1 MSVQFEMILYRYI
14 LRSHIGPF
22 LFSFFTLIL
31 IFLLQ
36 FLMKYI
42 DQLIGKGLSVWVIIE
57 LIVLNLAWIVVLAV
71 PMSVLI
77 AVLMA
82 FGGLS
87 ANNEI
92 TVMKSSGVSLYK
104 MMLPVLIVS
113 AFITWLL
120 IIFNNEVLP
129 DANHRLK
136 VLMIDIHR
144 KKPTLTLNPG
154 IFSTDVTG
162 YAILV
167 RKTHEHTNEF
177 EDATIYNYSDP
188 MKQIVI
194 TAKKG
199 RISFTPDYKKLIM
212 DLENGEIH
220 EQDAENKN
228 IYRIVKYE
236 KYRVV
241 MEVQGFGFERSSD
254 NAFQRGDR
262 ELSAKDMLRI
272 VDSLKNI
279 QSKIYE
285 SLNSIALTNFKNPF
299 DGKTILPTSFYQR
312 PRVDS
317 VSDYEAMISA
327 SQKLISLN
335 AILKNY
341 ITQIE
346 YYDRSIDAYMVEV
359 HKKYAIPFA
368 CIVFV
373 LVGAPLGMMARRGN
387 FGVAAS
393 LSLAFFLFYW
403 ACLIG
408 GEKLADRDILSPFLS
423 MWIANFVVGAIGIYL
438 TIRMGKE
445 AMIIDWYRI
454 KEMMP
459 QRIKNWLGIPEEE
472 EILTDRYAR

>member
-1 MSVQFEMILYRYI
+1 MILYLYI
-14 LRSHIGPF
+14 LRAHIGPF
-22 LFSFFTLIL
+22 FFSMFTLIL

-42 DQLIGKGLSVWVIIE
+42 DQLIGKGLGFWVIAE

-71 PMSVLI
+71 PMSVLV

-82 FGGLS
+82 FGNLS
-87 ANNEI
+87 ANNEV

-104 MMLPVLIVS
+104 MMFPVLLVS
-113 AFITWLL
+113 LVLTGLL
-120 IIFNNEVLP
+120 IIFNNKVLP

-154 IFSTDVTG
+154 IFSTDITG
-162 YAILV
+162 YAIIV
-167 RKTHEHTNEF
+167 RKTYEHSNEF

-188 MKQIVI
+188 TRQVII
-194 TAKKG
+194 TARRGK
-199 RISFTPDYKKLIM
+199 ISFTPDYKKLIM

-228 IYRIVKYE
+228 LYRIVKYQ

-241 MEVQGFGFERSSD
+241 MEVEGFGFERSAD

-262 ELSAKDMLRI
+262 ELSAEDMLRI

-279 QSKIYE
+279 QKKIYE
-285 SLNSIALTNFKNPF
+285 SLNSIALTNLKEPF
-299 DGKTILPTSFYQR
+299 SGKTIMSSSFYQT
-312 PRVDS
+312 PVQGP
-317 VSDYEAMISA
+317 VSDYDALVS
-327 SQKLISLN
+327 STQKLISLN

-346 YYDRSIDAYMVEV
+346 YYNRSIDTYMVEV

-368 CIVFV
+368 CVVFV
-373 LVGAPLGMMARRGN
+373 IVGAPLGMMARRGN

-393 LSLAFFLFYW
+393 LSLFFFLFYW

-408 GEKLADRDILSPFLS
+408 GEKLADRDLLSPFLS
-423 MWIANFVVGAIGIYL
+423 MWIANFVVGALGVYL

-454 KEMMP
+454 KEIMP
-459 QRIKNWLGIPEEE
+459 KKLKTWLGIPEEE

>member
-1 MSVQFEMILYRYI
+1 
-14 LRSHIGPF
+14 
-22 LFSFFTLIL
+22 
-31 IFLLQ
+31 
-36 FLMKYI
+36 MKYI
-42 DQLIGKGLSVWVIIE
+42 DQLIGKGLGFGVIVE

-71 PMSVLI
+71 PMSVLV

-87 ANNEI
+87 ANNEV

-104 MMLPVLIVS
+104 MMFPVFIVS
-113 AFITWLL
+113 IIISGLL
-120 IIFNNEVLP
+120 IIFNNRVLP

-154 IFSTDVTG
+154 IFATEIPG
-162 YAILV
+162 YAIFV
-167 RKTHEHTNEF
+167 RKSYEHTNEF
-177 EDATIYNYSDP
+177 EDATIYNNSDP
-188 MKQIVI
+188 ARQVII
-194 TAKKG
+194 TAKRG

-220 EQDAENKN
+220 EQDVENKN
-228 IYRIVKYE
+228 LYRIVKYE

-241 MEVQGFGFERSSD
+241 MDVEGFGFERSSD

-262 ELSAKDMLRI
+262 ELSAGDMLRI

-279 QSKIYE
+279 QNKIYE
-285 SLNSIALTNFKNPF
+285 SLNLTAISNFKNPF
-299 DGKTILPTSFYQR
+299 LGKTIMSSYYYQVQTR
-312 PRVDS
+312 DS
-317 VSDYEAMISA
+317 IGDYEATLSA
-327 SQKLISLN
+327 IQKLISAN
-335 AILKNY
+335 AIIKNY
-341 ITQIE
+341 LAQIE
-346 YYDRSIDAYMVEV
+346 YYNRSINAYMVEV

-368 CIVFV
+368 CVVFV

-408 GEKLADRDILSPFLS
+408 GEKLADRDLLSPFLS

-438 TIRMGKE
+438 TLRMGKE
-445 AMIIDWYRI
+445 AIIIDWYRI
-454 KEMMP
+454 KEVMP
-459 QRIKNWLGIPEEE
+459 KKVKMWLGIPEEE
-472 EILTDRYAR
+472 EILPDRYAR

>member
-1 MSVQFEMILYRYI
+1 
-14 LRSHIGPF
+14 
-22 LFSFFTLIL
+22 
-31 IFLLQ
+31 
-36 FLMKYI
+36 MKYI
-42 DQLIGKGLSVWVIIE
+42 DQLIGKGLGFWVIAE
-57 LIVLNLAWIVVLAV
+57 LIVLNLAWILVLAV
-71 PMSVLI
+71 PMSVLV

-87 ANNEI
+87 ANNEV

-104 MMLPVLIVS
+104 MMFPVFIVS
-113 AFITWLL
+113 VVITGLL
-120 IIFNNEVLP
+120 IIFNNKILP

-154 IFSTDVTG
+154 IFSTDIQG

-167 RKTHEHTNEF
+167 RKTYEHTNEF

-188 MKQIVI
+188 TKQIVI
-194 TAKKG
+194 TAKRGK
-199 RISFTPDYKKLIM
+199 ISFTPDYRKLIM

-228 IYRIVKYE
+228 LYRIVKYE

-241 MEVQGFGFERSSD
+241 MEVEGFGFERSSD

-262 ELSAKDMLRI
+262 ELSAGDMLRI
-272 VDSLKNI
+272 VDSLRNI
-279 QSKIYE
+279 QKKIYE
-285 SLNSIALTNFKNPF
+285 SLTSIAINDFRNPF
-299 DGKTILPTSFYQR
+299 EAKQIMIGSFYQ
-312 PRVDS
+312 PPSKDS
-317 VSDYEAMISA
+317 ISDYEAIISA
-327 SQKLISLN
+327 TQKLISLN
-335 AILKNY
+335 SIIKNY
-341 ITQIE
+341 LAQID
-346 YYDRSIDAYMVEV
+346 YYNRSIDAYMVEV

-368 CIVFV
+368 CVVFV

-423 MWIANFVVGAIGIYL
+423 MWIANFVVGALGIYL

-454 KEMMP
+454 KEIMP
-459 QRIKNWLGIPEEE
+459 QRIKTWLGIPEEE

>member
-1 MSVQFEMILYRYI
+1 
-14 LRSHIGPF
+14 
-22 LFSFFTLIL
+22 
-31 IFLLQ
+31 
-36 FLMKYI
+36 MKYI
-42 DQLIGKGLSVWVIIE
+42 DQLIGKGLGFWVIAE

-71 PMSVLI
+71 PMSVLV

-87 ANNEI
+87 ANNEV

-104 MMLPVLIVS
+104 MMFPVLIVS
-113 AFITWLL
+113 FIITGLL
-120 IIFNNEVLP
+120 IIFNNKVLP

-154 IFSTDVTG
+154 IFSTDVQG

-167 RKTHEHTNEF
+167 RKTYEHTNEF

-188 MKQIVI
+188 AKQIVI
-194 TAKKG
+194 TAKRGK
-199 RISFTPDYKKLIM
+199 ISFTPDYRKLIM

-220 EQDAENKN
+220 EQDSENKN
-228 IYRIVKYE
+228 LYRIVKYE
-236 KYRVV
+236 KYRIV
-241 MEVQGFGFERSSD
+241 MEVEGFGFERSSD

-262 ELSAKDMLRI
+262 ELSAGDMLRI
-272 VDSLKNI
+272 VDSLRNI
-279 QSKIYE
+279 QKKIYE
-285 SLNSIALTNFKNPF
+285 SLNSIASTNFKNPF
-299 DGKTILPTSFYQR
+299 EGKTIMSGSFYQ
-312 PRVDS
+312 PPSKDS
-317 VSDYEAMISA
+317 ISDYEAIISA
-327 SQKLISLN
+327 TQKLISLN
-335 AILKNY
+335 SIFKNY
-341 ITQIE
+341 LAQID
-346 YYDRSIDAYMVEV
+346 YYNRSIDAYMVEV

-368 CIVFV
+368 SVVFV

-423 MWIANFVVGAIGIYL
+423 MWIANFVVGALGIYL

-445 AMIIDWYRI
+445 AMIIDWYKI
-454 KEMMP
+454 KEIMP
-459 QRIKNWLGIPEEE
+459 QRVKTWLGIPEEE

>member
-1 MSVQFEMILYRYI
+1 
-14 LRSHIGPF
+14 
-22 LFSFFTLIL
+22 
-31 IFLLQ
+31 
-36 FLMKYI
+36 MKYI
-42 DQLIGKGLSVWVIIE
+42 DQLIGKGLGFWVIAE

-87 ANNEI
+87 ASNEV
-92 TVMKSSGVSLYK
+92 TAMKSSGVSLYK
-104 MMLPVLIVS
+104 MMFSVLIVS
-113 AFITWLL
+113 FIITGLL
-120 IIFNNEVLP
+120 IVFNNRILP

-154 IFSTDVTG
+154 IFSTDIPG

-167 RKTHEHTNEF
+167 RKSHEHTNEF
-177 EDATIYNYSDP
+177 EDATIYDNSDP
-188 MKQIVI
+188 ARQVII
-194 TAKKG
+194 TAKRGK
-199 RISFTPDYKKLIM
+199 ISFTPDYRKLIM

-220 EQDAENKN
+220 EQDTENKN
-228 IYRIVKYE
+228 LYRIVKY
-236 KYRVV
+236 KNYRVA
-241 MEVQGFGFERSSD
+241 MEVEGFGFERSPD

-262 ELSAKDMLRI
+262 ELSASDMLRI
-272 VDSLKNI
+272 VDSLRNI
-279 QSKIYE
+279 QNKIYE
-285 SLNSIALTNFKNPF
+285 SLNSVAITNFKNPF
-299 DGKTILPTSFYQR
+299 YGKTALPSFYQ
-312 PRVDS
+312 PQVQDS
-317 VSDYEAMISA
+317 IGDYEATLTA
-327 SQKLISLN
+327 VQKLISIN
-335 AILKNY
+335 AIIKNY
-341 ITQIE
+341 LSQIE
-346 YYDRSIDAYMVEV
+346 YYNRSIDAYMVEV

-368 CIVFV
+368 CVVFA

-408 GEKLADRDILSPFLS
+408 GEKLADRDLLSPFLS
-423 MWIANFVVGAIGIYL
+423 MWIANFVVGILGIYL

-454 KEMMP
+454 KEVMP
-459 QRIKNWLGIPEEE
+459 QKIKIWLGIPEE

>member
-1 MSVQFEMILYRYI
+1 MILYRYI

-22 LFSFFTLIL
+22 FFSFFVLVL

-36 FLMKYI
+36 FLIKYI
-42 DQLIGKGLSVWVIIE
+42 DQLIGKGLGFGVIVE

-71 PMSVLI
+71 PMSVLV

-87 ANNEI
+87 ANNEV

-104 MMLPVLIVS
+104 MMFPVLIVS
-113 AFITWLL
+113 IIISGLL
-120 IIFNNEVLP
+120 IIFNNRVLP

-136 VLMIDIHR
+136 VLLIDIHR

-154 IFSTDVTG
+154 IFATEIPG

-167 RKTHEHTNEF
+167 RKSYEHTNEF
-177 EDATIYNYSDP
+177 EDATIYNNSDP
-188 MKQIVI
+188 ARQVII
-194 TAKKG
+194 TAKRGK
-199 RISFTPDYKKLIM
+199 ISFTPDYKKLIM

-220 EQDAENKN
+220 EQDVENKN
-228 IYRIVKYE
+228 FYRIVKYE

-241 MEVQGFGFERSSD
+241 MEVEGFGFERSSD

-262 ELSAKDMLRI
+262 ELSAGDMLRI

-279 QSKIYE
+279 QNRIYE
-285 SLNSIALTNFKNPF
+285 SLNSTAISNFKNPF
-299 DGKTILPTSFYQR
+299 FGKTIMPSYYQ
-312 PRVDS
+312 VQTQDS
-317 VSDYEAMISA
+317 IGDYEATLSA
-327 SQKLISLN
+327 IQKLISVN
-335 AILKNY
+335 AIIKNY
-341 ITQIE
+341 LAQIE
-346 YYDRSIDAYMVEV
+346 YYNRSIDAYMVEV

-368 CIVFV
+368 CVVFV

-408 GEKLADRDILSPFLS
+408 GEKLADRDLLSPFLS

-438 TIRMGKE
+438 TLRMGKE

-454 KEMMP
+454 KELMP
-459 QRIKNWLGIPEEE
+459 KKVKMWLGIPEEE

>member
-1 MSVQFEMILYRYI
+1 MILYRYI
-14 LRSHIGPF
+14 LRAHVGPF
-22 LFSFFTLIL
+22 FFSFFSLIL

-42 DQLIGKGLSVWVIIE
+42 DQLIGKGLGFWVIAE

-71 PMSVLI
+71 PMSVLV

-87 ANNEI
+87 ANNEV
-92 TVMKSSGVSLYK
+92 TVIKSSGMSLYK
-104 MMLPVLIVS
+104 MMFPVFLVS
-113 AFITWLL
+113 LVITGLL
-120 IIFNNEVLP
+120 IIFNNRVLP

-144 KKPTLTLNPG
+144 KKPTLTLHPG
-154 IFSTDVTG
+154 IFSTDISG

-167 RKTHEHTNEF
+167 RKTYEHTNEF

-188 MKQIVI
+188 MKQIII
-194 TAKKG
+194 TAKRGK
-199 RISFTPDYKKLIM
+199 ISFTPDYKKLIM

-220 EQDAENKN
+220 EQDVENKN
-228 IYRIVKYE
+228 LYRIAKYE

-241 MEVQGFGFERSSD
+241 MEVEGFGFERSPD

-262 ELSAKDMLRI
+262 ELSAEDMLRI

-279 QSKIYE
+279 QKKIYE
-285 SLNSIALTNFKNPF
+285 SLNSIAATNFKKPF
-299 DGKTILPTSFYQR
+299 HGELIMSSSFYQSPVR
-312 PRVDS
+312 DS
-317 VSDYEAMISA
+317 IGDYEALVSA
-327 SQKLISLN
+327 IQKLISLN
-335 AILKNY
+335 AVIKNY
-341 ITQIE
+341 LTQIE

-368 CIVFV
+368 CVVFV

-393 LSLAFFLFYW
+393 LSLFFFLFYW

-423 MWIANFVVGAIGIYL
+423 MWIANLVVGLLGIYL

-454 KEMMP
+454 KEIMP
-459 QRIKNWLGIPEEE
+459 QKVKTWLGIPEEE

>member
-1 MSVQFEMILYRYI
+1 MILYRYI

-22 LFSFFTLIL
+22 FFSFFTLIL

-42 DQLIGKGLSVWVIIE
+42 DQLIGKGLGFWVIAE

-71 PMSVLI
+71 PMSVLV

-82 FGGLS
+82 FGSLS
-87 ANNEI
+87 ANNEV
-92 TVMKSSGVSLYK
+92 TVMKSSGVSLYR
-104 MMLPVLIVS
+104 MMFPVLVVS
-113 AFITWLL
+113 FIITGLL
-120 IIFNNEVLP
+120 IIFNNKVLP

-154 IFSTDVTG
+154 IFSTDIQG

-167 RKTHEHTNEF
+167 RKTYEHTNEF

-188 MKQIVI
+188 AKQIVI
-194 TAKKG
+194 TAKRGK
-199 RISFTPDYKKLIM
+199 ISFTPDYRKLIM

-220 EQDAENKN
+220 EQDSENKN
-228 IYRIVKYE
+228 LYRIVKYE
-236 KYRVV
+236 KYRIV
-241 MEVQGFGFERSSD
+241 MEVEGFGFERSSD

-262 ELSAKDMLRI
+262 ELSAGDMLRI
-272 VDSLKNI
+272 VDSLRNI
-279 QSKIYE
+279 QRKIYE
-285 SLNSIALTNFKNPF
+285 SLNSIASTNFKNPF
-299 DGKTILPTSFYQR
+299 EGKTIMSGSFYQ
-312 PRVDS
+312 PPPKDS
-317 VSDYEAMISA
+317 ISDYEAIIS
-327 SQKLISLN
+327 STQKIISLN
-335 AILKNY
+335 SILKNY
-341 ITQIE
+341 LAQIE
-346 YYDRSIDAYMVEV
+346 YYNRSIDAYMVEV

-368 CIVFV
+368 SVVFV

-423 MWIANFVVGAIGIYL
+423 MWIANFVVGALGIYL

-445 AMIIDWYRI
+445 AMIIDWYKF
-454 KEMMP
+454 KEIMP
-459 QRIKNWLGIPEEE
+459 QRVKTWLGIPEEE

>member
-1 MSVQFEMILYRYI
+1 
-14 LRSHIGPF
+14 
-22 LFSFFTLIL
+22 
-31 IFLLQ
+31 
-36 FLMKYI
+36 MKYI
-42 DQLIGKGLSVWVIIE
+42 DQLIGKGLGFWVIAE
-57 LIVLNLAWIVVLAV
+57 LIVLNLAWIIVLAV
-71 PMSVLI
+71 PMSVLV

-87 ANNEI
+87 ANNEV
-92 TVMKSSGVSLYK
+92 TVMKSSGISLYK
-104 MMLPVLIVS
+104 MMFPVFIASIVIALLLIV
-113 AFITWLL
+113 L
-120 IIFNNEVLP
+120 NNKVLP

-154 IFSTDVTG
+154 IFSTDIPG
-162 YAILV
+162 YAIIV
-167 RKTHEHTNEF
+167 RKTYEHTNEF
-177 EDATIYNYSDP
+177 EDATIYNNSDP
-188 MKQIVI
+188 GKQIVI
-194 TAKKG
+194 TAKRGK
-199 RISFTPDYKKLIM
+199 ISFTPDYRKLIM

-220 EQDAENKN
+220 EQDMENKN
-228 IYRIVKYE
+228 LYRVVKYA

-241 MEVQGFGFERSSD
+241 MEVEGFGFERSSD

-262 ELSAKDMLRI
+262 ELSAGDMLRI

-279 QSKIYE
+279 QKKIYE
-285 SLNSIALTNFKNPF
+285 SLNSIALTNLKNPF
-299 DGKTILPTSFYQR
+299 YGRTIMSSSFYQ
-312 PRVDS
+312 PAVQDS
-317 VSDYEAMISA
+317 VSDYEALITS

-335 AILKNY
+335 AIIKNHL
-341 ITQIE
+341 TQIE
-346 YYDRSIDAYMVEV
+346 YYNRSIDAYMVEV

-368 CIVFV
+368 CVVFV

-393 LSLAFFLFYW
+393 LSLFFFLFYW

-408 GEKLADRDILSPFLS
+408 GEKLADRDLLSPFLS
-423 MWIANFVVGAIGIYL
+423 MWIANFVVGALGVYL

-454 KEMMP
+454 KEIMP
-459 QRIKNWLGIPEEE
+459 RRVKTWLGIPEEE